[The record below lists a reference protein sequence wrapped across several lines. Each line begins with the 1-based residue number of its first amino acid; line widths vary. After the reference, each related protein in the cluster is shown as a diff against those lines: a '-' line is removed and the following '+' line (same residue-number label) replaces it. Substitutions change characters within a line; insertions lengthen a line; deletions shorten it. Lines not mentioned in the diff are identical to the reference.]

1 MVYIKK
7 TQLRWIMLNLLTCEF
22 EYGLSK
28 CVPIECI
35 VFEYACSDVKVGGEA
50 GAGKALYHVKFYVE
64 IM

>member
-1 MVYIKK
+1 
-7 TQLRWIMLNLLTCEF
+7 MLNLLTCEF

-50 GAGKALYHVKFYVE
+50 GAGKALYHVEFYVE